1 MSPRIWLLAALVVAG
16 GVAAFAYSREGGD
29 EARPILGMVRQTEIR
44 IAPEITGR
52 LASIAIVPGQH
63 VKQGDLLAVID
74 NPDLTAALAETRAAA
89 VSAAAD
95 RARTY
100 SGTRLEEVS
109 IAAEAVR
116 TAEANLLLAH
126 QQRDR
131 DATLNSKSFLSQQK
145 LDESNASLAKAQA
158 DLDGKRAQ
166 YAVAKAGP
174 TAEERRLADVK
185 VALAEAAT
193 ARLQAQLAKTKLFAP
208 ADGTVGIRVAEPGEI
223 MTPGEAVLTLDLDGK
238 RWFAFTMRE
247 DKLNGLVVGGT
258 ALLTASDGRHLDARV
273 SELRPLGEFATW
285 RAARAVGDHDLNS
298 FRVRLDPVADA
309 GKLEPGMTVWLAT
322 H

>member
-1 MSPRIWLLAALVVAG
+1 
-16 GVAAFAYSREGGD
+16 
-29 EARPILGMVRQTEIR
+29 MVRQTEIR